1 MTANAL
7 HIHSPRAIDYLG
19 EVERLSPLMESMSA
33 EIEAAAQ
40 LPDKLADA
48 LLEAGLYRML
58 LPTELAGGQVEP
70 QVFVDVLER
79 IARVDASTAW
89 CIGQTSCCSMSAS
102 VLHSEIGAKIFLDP
116 RGVMAWGPGKGR
128 ADIVEGGFRVSG
140 DWSFASGCRQA
151 SWVGGLSTLYRDGQE
166 VLDPATGKPVIKIM
180 LFPVEQVAMRK
191 SWNVIGLKGTGSDS
205 YSVKDVFVPER
216 HCLIQDDARERHNH
230 SPLYSVTSRNMY
242 AMGFS
247 AIALGIASAMLE
259 QFIAIAVSKTPKGLQ
274 SPLKQS
280 AVIQAGVAQARA
292 SLESSRV
299 YMATTID
306 RVWSGLKTSGA
317 PAMSLDDRVALR
329 LAASHAIRQ
338 SYQVADFAFHAAG
351 ASVVYTG
358 DAMER
363 RFRDIVTLRQHI
375 QGRDDLFEI
384 CGQHMLGDVP
394 DFLSV

>member
-7 HIHSPRAIDYLG
+7 RNESHEPVDYLA
-19 EVERLSPLMESMSA
+19 EVARVSPLMESMSA

-48 LLEAGLYRML
+48 LLDAGLYRML
-58 LPTELAGGQVEP
+58 LPTGLGGGQVEP
-70 QVFVDVLER
+70 RVFVEVLES

-89 CIGQTSCCSMSAS
+89 CIGQTSCCSMSAA
-102 VLHSEIGAKIFLDP
+102 VLHPEVGAKIFLDP

-128 ADIVEGGFRVSG
+128 ADIVDGGFRVSG

-151 SWVGGLSTLYRDGQE
+151 TWVGGLSTLYRDGSE
-166 VLDPATGKPVIKIM
+166 VLDPTTGKPVIKIM

-216 HCLIQDDARERHNH
+216 HCLVQDDARERHNH

-247 AIALGIASAMLE
+247 AIALGIATTMLE
-259 QFIAIAVSKTPKGLQ
+259 HFIGIARSKTPKGLQ
-274 SPLKQS
+274 STLKQS
-280 AVIQAGVAQARA
+280 AVVQAEVARA
-292 SLESSRV
+292 RAALESSRV
-299 YMATTID
+299 YMAATVD
-306 RVWSGLKTSGA
+306 RVWSGLQASRA
-317 PAMSLDDRVALR
+317 PSMPMDDRVALR
-329 LAASHAIRQ
+329 LAASHAIAE
-338 SYQVADFAFHAAG
+338 SYKVADFAFHAAG

-358 DAMER
+358 DPMER

>member
-7 HIHSPRAIDYLG
+7 RNESHEDVDYLA
-19 EVERLSPLMESMSA
+19 EVARLSPLIASMSS

-40 LPDKLADA
+40 LPDRLADA
-48 LLEAGLYRML
+48 LLDAGLYRML
-58 LPTELAGGQVEP
+58 LPTALGGGQVEP
-70 QVFVDVLER
+70 RLFVEVLER

-89 CIGQTSCCSMSAS
+89 CIGQTSSCSMSAA
-102 VLHSEIGAKIFLDP
+102 VLHPEVGARIFLDP

-128 ADIVEGGFRVSG
+128 ADIVEGGFRVTG

-151 SWVGGLSTLYRDGQE
+151 TWVGGLSTLYRDGQE
-166 VLDPATGKPVIKIM
+166 VTDPATGKPVIKIM
-180 LFPVEQVAMRK
+180 LFPVGQVAMRK

-216 HCLIQDDARERHNH
+216 HCLVQDDPRERHNH

-247 AIALGIASAMLE
+247 GIALGIATAMLD
-259 QFIAIAVSKTPKGLQ
+259 QFIDIAKSKTPKGLQ
-274 SPLKQS
+274 STLKQS
-280 AVIQAGVAQARA
+280 AVVQAGVAQARA

-306 RVWSGLKTSGA
+306 RVWSALKASGA

-338 SYQVADFAFHAAG
+338 AYQVADYAFHAAG
-351 ASVVYTG
+351 ASAVYTG
-358 DAMER
+358 DPMER

-384 CGQHMLGDVP
+384 CGQYMLGDAP